1 MKIYYN
7 LDDKTR
13 VNFEQEILSRVS
25 NLIDE
30 KIEKSNLAF
39 KRYYEN
45 LPGNEFQ

>member
-1 MKIYYN
+1 MKLYYN

-39 KRYYEN
+39 KRNYEN
-45 LPGNEFQ
+45 FPGNEFQ